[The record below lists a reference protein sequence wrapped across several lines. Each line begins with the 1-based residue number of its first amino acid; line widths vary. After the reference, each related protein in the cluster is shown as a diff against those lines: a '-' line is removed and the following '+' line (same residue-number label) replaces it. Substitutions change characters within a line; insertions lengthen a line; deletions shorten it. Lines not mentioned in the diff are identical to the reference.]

1 MSRIMQ
7 SMLHIAV
14 DPFRWSEE
22 NVKIMPKSCSSS
34 CWEASVVGWTLRMHR
49 QEPQQKS
56 AAVNIKCR
64 TLSPAP
70 QSALTLA
77 GQWTNVTKIN
87 KTRFWL
93 CYLGE
98 RGRRYSRNRGTLSGP
113 SLRLNPPLSVRS
125 RSYAGRGPPRPMLYR
140 TGPSRN
146 SRCGGSDMKRK
157 IDRVLVR
164 VI

>member
-1 MSRIMQ
+1 MFQ
-7 SMLHIAV
+7 QLL
-14 DPFRWSEE
+14 
-22 NVKIMPKSCSSS
+22 SSN
-34 CWEASVVGWTLRMHR
+34 CGGVNPADTWTRA
-49 QEPQQKS
+49 PTKS
-56 AAVNIKCR
+56 AAVNIKCS
-64 TLSPAP
+64 TLSPAL
-70 QSALTLA
+70 QSAPTLV
-77 GQWTNVTKIN
+77 GQWTNVTRIN
-87 KTRFWL
+87 TTRFWL

-157 IDRVLVR
+157 IDGLLVQR
-164 VI
+164 IT